1 MEMLRERL
9 APGVENRGDADRAAK
24 VPWVT
29 TEGEQG
35 VGGRAKQQRVDHP
48 RIALGERVEFVRQ
61 FGVRRRSKSA
71 RPFIV
76 ATWRVRYLDLAVAP

>member
-1 MEMLRERL
+1 MKRPPRKHQ
-9 APGVENRGDADRAAK
+9 PKTVRRGR
-24 VPWVT
+24 
-29 TEGEQG
+29 
-35 VGGRAKQQRVDHP
+35 
-48 RIALGERVEFVRQ
+48 RVEFVRQ